1 MQNNK
6 ETISI
11 PAFVHINH
19 KKFKDI
25 TVVLRML
32 FPISAFNATCAALLM
47 YIMEDRSIM
56 YPSKQAMLQ
65 IKDHLYGTTFSSG
78 VIGYGKN
85 MVLQLASKV
94 MDPQFSDDKKL
105 LESHS
110 EWLYQV
116 IHNPLINE
124 ETLKEAKAQV
134 LSSLIRDLDQPSKYA
149 QIKAFEALGPEH
161 VLSINLDGDL
171 ATLANITVVDVQ
183 TFFDTIMN
191 QSYKSMYVI
200 GNIDQERAQALYKN
214 KFIQN
219 NHYYPMEVIPI
230 DIAPLNDIE
239 ETKDTNQS
247 QLVKLF
253 KTNVSMNHPLYMA
266 NRVAIAALGQLPTSY
281 LFKEIREKRSL
292 CYSIYSQYI
301 AFDGICVV
309 KTGIDQA
316 NIDEVHQLINEQVV
330 ALKNI
335 DQELLKQAKSMLINA
350 INNSDDELLSYVN
363 LHYSY
368 ALLEKEFHKEN
379 VIQEIE
385 ATTLLDITQAI
396 SLWEDLLLFVVKG
409 VKQ

>member
-6 ETISI
+6 ETVSI
-11 PAFVHINH
+11 PAFVHIRH

-25 TVVLRML
+25 TIVERLL
-32 FPISAFNATCAALLM
+32 FPISKFNATCAALLM
-47 YIMEDRSIM
+47 YIMEDRSIK

-94 MDPQFSDDKKL
+94 MDPQFSDDKTL
-105 LESHS
+105 LEAHS
-110 EWLYQV
+110 EWLYHV
-116 IHNPLINE
+116 IHHPLISE

-134 LSSLIRDLDQPSKYA
+134 FSSLIRDLDQPSKYA
-149 QIKAFEALGPEH
+149 QIKAFEALGEEH
-161 VLSINLDGDL
+161 VISINLDGDL
-171 ATLANITVVDVQ
+171 TTLANIDVKDIQ
-183 TFFDTIMN
+183 TFFDTLMN

-200 GNIDQERAQALYKN
+200 GNIDKDKAETLYKD

-219 NHYYPMEVIPI
+219 NHYYPMVVAPI
-230 DIAPLNDIE
+230 DIAPLKNIE

-253 KTNVSMNHPLYMA
+253 KTNVSMEHPLYMA

-309 KTGIDQA
+309 KTGIDQT
-316 NIDEVHQLINEQVV
+316 NIDEVHHLINEQVK
-330 ALKNI
+330 ALQTM
-335 DQELLKQAKSMLINA
+335 DQDMLDQAKSMLINA

-368 ALLEKEFHKEN
+368 ALLEKKFHKDN
-379 VIQEIE
+379 VIAKIK
-385 ATTLLDITQAI
+385 TITLLDVTQAV
-396 SLWEDLLLFVVKG
+396 SLWQDLLLFVMKG